1 MPETNQNIGLYRQG
15 VGIILLNSK
24 KKVFVA
30 KRIDNAVEAWQMPQ
44 GGIDDGENEL
54 QAMERELEEEIGIT
68 PALTKLI
75 YTFPEWL
82 TYDLPQDLQ
91 KKLWQ
96 GKYLGQRQKWFVLE
110 FLGNDSDIN
119 ICTTIPE
126 FCEWKWEDAKNLP
139 ELIVD
144 FKKELY
150 QTITTTLQK
159 VI

>member
-1 MPETNQNIGLYRQG
+1 
-15 VGIILLNSK
+15 
-24 KKVFVA
+24 
-30 KRIDNAVEAWQMPQ
+30 
-44 GGIDDGENEL
+44 
-54 QAMERELEEEIGIT
+54 MERELEEEIGIT

-82 TYDLPQDLQ
+82 SYDLPADLQ
-91 KKLWQ
+91 KVLWK

-119 ICTTIPE
+119 ICTSIPE

-139 ELIVD
+139 NIIVD
-144 FKKELY
+144 FKRELY
-150 QTITTTLQK
+150 QTITATLQK